1 MEKDVKL
8 AKISVNNGVVS
19 NGVTSS
25 PKSGLASGHLASVEP
40 EPKSPTINSVPTF
53 RRFSRSNSL
62 TGTLPGQL
70 PRFYFPNGRPY
81 SSHEVETQ
89 IKRIIA
95 VFERFP
101 SRSVTRKDL
110 GGVLKLVGIPVY
122 WKEPLFQAV
131 LTNAKYS
138 NGSANGVVCNGTLN
152 GSRHGSRSNS
162 IDMTNGFVGKK
173 EYISCEQFTDYWK
186 RCVPGGGAFF
196 GKNPN

>member
-1 MEKDVKL
+1 M
-8 AKISVNNGVVS
+8 KIPKIANNSVNIVNNNNS
-19 NGVTSS
+19 NITSRS
-25 PKSGLASGHLASVEP
+25 ISTPGHRAPNKDET
-40 EPKSPTINSVPTF
+40 KSPSIATVANF

-81 SSHEVETQ
+81 TSHEVETQ

-101 SRSVTRKDL
+101 SRTVTRKEF

-122 WKEPLFQAV
+122 WKEPLFRIVFA
-131 LTNAKYS
+131 NAKH
-138 NGSANGVVCNGTLN
+138 NGAHNGVTYGRRSSVG
-152 GSRHGSRSNS
+152 GRSNS
-162 IDMTNGFVGKK
+162 IDHSASKNSLTIDRK

-186 RCVPGGGAFF
+186 KY
-196 GKNPN
+196 GKKT

>member
-1 MEKDVKL
+1 MLSLAQGVPVEKDVKIP
-8 AKISVNNGVVS
+8 KIANN
-19 NGVTSS
+19 SS
-25 PKSGLASGHLASVEP
+25 GSTQHHHHHNLYHKSASD
-40 EPKSPTINSVPTF
+40 EPKSPTIASVSTF

-89 IKRIIA
+89 IKKIIS

-101 SRSVTRKDL
+101 SRSVTLKDL

-122 WKEPLFQAV
+122 WKEPLFRAV
-131 LTNAKYS
+131 LVNAK
-138 NGSANGVVCNGTLN
+138 ANGGTTNSSVPNGTLT
-152 GSRHGSRSNS
+152 GRRSASRSNS
-162 IDMTNGFVGKK
+162 IVMTNGFGTNGKK

-186 RCVPGGGAFF
+186 
-196 GKNPN
+196 K